1 MGGKRGGLIRPFRSK
16 WAGFPA
22 TPSYISGMDVSA
34 TKHDHVT
41 APARGFPFFGLA
53 PWAAIIPLVALLTLA
68 LVPPHGAGLILLAVL
83 LGAAIMAAVYH
94 AEVLAH
100 YLGEPYGTLV
110 LALAVTVIE
119 TSLIVSIMLGEGASA
134 QALARD
140 TLIAAIMITINAIVG
155 VCLLVG
161 GSRHHE
167 QSYTQ
172 SGVTLGLAMLATLAI
187 LTLILPN
194 YTVSAR
200 GAFYTDSQ
208 LIFVAVVSLV
218 IYAAF
223 VVAQTLRHRDHFL
236 HGEPDDHAHEAPV
249 SRGKAT
255 AAAGILLIAL
265 GAVVLLAKALSPSI
279 ESGVAA
285 IGAPKA
291 VVGIIIAAL
300 VLAPEG
306 FAAVRAAR
314 ANRVQT
320 SLNLAI
326 GSALATIGLTI
337 PAVALTALAMDL
349 NLELGLSMSGMLL
362 LGLTLFVASLT
373 LGTGRTTLVHGV
385 IHLVLFATYLFIA
398 LVP

>member
-1 MGGKRGGLIRPFRSK
+1 M
-16 WAGFPA
+16 
-22 TPSYISGMDVSA
+22 
-34 TKHDHVT
+34 
-41 APARGFPFFGLA
+41 APASPTGLA
-53 PWAAIIPLVALLTLA
+53 
-68 LVPPHGAGLILLAVL
+68 LLAVL
-83 LGAAIMAAVYH
+83 LGGAILASVYH

-119 TSLIVSIMLGEGASA
+119 TSLIVSIMLGEGGSA

-172 SGVTLGLAMLATLAI
+172 SGVSLGLAMLATLAI
-187 LTLILPN
+187 LTLVLPN
-194 YTVSAR
+194 YTVSAS
-200 GAFYTDSQ
+200 GAFYSDSQ
-208 LIFVAVVSLV
+208 LTFVAIVSLV

-236 HGEPDDHAHEAPV
+236 HGEPHDHAHEAPV
-249 SRGKAT
+249 SRAKAL
-255 AAAGILLIAL
+255 AAAAMLFPAL

-285 IGAPKA
+285 AGAPKA

-337 PAVALTALAMDL
+337 PAVALTALVMDL
-349 NLELGLSMSGMLL
+349 DLELGLSMSGMLL

-373 LGTGRTTLVHGV
+373 LGTGRTTLVHGI